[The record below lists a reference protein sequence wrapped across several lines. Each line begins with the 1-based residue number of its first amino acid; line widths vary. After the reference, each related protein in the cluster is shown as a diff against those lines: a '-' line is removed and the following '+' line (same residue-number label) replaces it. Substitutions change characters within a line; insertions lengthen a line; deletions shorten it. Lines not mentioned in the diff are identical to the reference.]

1 MQDYYRITQVCEGV
15 FRITA
20 PEEGTYSE
28 LIVGREK
35 AALIDT
41 AYGIGDLPG
50 AVRSV
55 TELPLI
61 ILNTH
66 SHGDHIGANGLFT
79 EPIYMGQE
87 DIPNT
92 DYTNSRFFRQTMI
105 DRVKNKPAGLDE
117 KAYLARGVGDLRPCR
132 DGDVYDLGGMRVR
145 ALAVPGHSV
154 GSRAFYLEEK
164 RFLYTGDNVGPVTL
178 IYGFGSASRKDFL
191 RSLDKMLALPFARI
205 YGAHAEDPY
214 TREQLLFFRLVAAEA
229 DYSQGV
235 PAESL
240 IKGGENARI
249 CCVKGMTPAD
259 RGKPGYAAVVIDP
272 DPEEAE
278 AR

>member
-1 MQDYYRITQVCEGV
+1 MMKEYYQIIRISEGV

-55 TELPLI
+55 TALPLI

-66 SHGDHIGANGLFT
+66 SHGDHIGGNGLFT

-105 DRVKNKPAGLDE
+105 DRVKNKPAGFDE
-117 KAYLARGVGDLRPCR
+117 QEYLARGVGDLHPCR
-132 DGDVYDLGGMRVR
+132 DGDVYDLGGMQIR

-164 RFLYTGDNVGPVTL
+164 RYLYTGDNVGPVTL
-178 IYGFGSASRKDFL
+178 VYGFGSASRKEFVH
-191 RSLDKMLALPFARI
+191 SLDKMLTLPFDRI
-205 YGAHAEDPY
+205 YGAHAAEPY
-214 TREQLLFFRLVAAEA
+214 TREQLLFFRRVAAEA
-229 DYSQGV
+229 DYS
-235 PAESL
+235 
-240 IKGGENARI
+240 KGIPTPSPIRDSENART
-249 CCVKGMTPAD
+249 CCAAGMTPAD

-272 DPEEAE
+272 DP
-278 AR
+278 